1 MARQSKGNVTVHPS
15 GGIIIMSSLAVVF
28 SLDALAAAAST
39 FQMVMVWGFDKQHK
53 TVRCGRRDD
62 DDDDENRVHT
72 STDALALVVLVLL
85 LVISTFSLSLAGGG
99 TVDMVGRDRETMGGS

>member
-28 SLDALAAAAST
+28 SLDALAAVAST
-39 FQMVMVWGFDKQHK
+39 FQMVMVWGLDKQHK
-53 TVRCGRRDD
+53 TARCGRR
-62 DDDDENRVHT
+62 DDDENRVHT
-72 STDALALVVLVLL
+72 STDALALAVVLLLL
-85 LVISTFSLSLAGGG
+85 LVILTFSLSGAGGG

>member
-28 SLDALAAAAST
+28 SLDALAAVAST
-39 FQMVMVWGFDKQHK
+39 FQMVMVWGLDKQHK

-72 STDALALVVLVLL
+72 STDALALVVLLLL
-85 LVISTFSLSLAGGG
+85 LVILTFSLSLAAGG

>member
-62 DDDDENRVHT
+62 DDENRVHT